1 MVTTYQ
7 AIRRYPVRTILTG
20 VILLGQ
26 VLAIYLVRG
35 HNAFWP
41 VAIPWFV
48 SLVAALSLC
57 AEPFISGHEVR
68 FWHVKLSVYLPEIA
82 LVVGLVALAAALR
95 VPFLESLPSGI
106 HGDEGEFGTIA
117 VAVAHHHGPAPFG
130 VAFLGDP
137 AFYLYVVAPFVAM
150 LGSTMEAIRLPS
162 ALFGTVTIPIVYFQ
176 VRELFGRRA
185 ATIAALLLAIST
197 VHIHFSRLAINVI
210 EVPLFASLSLW
221 MLARGIGRRDDRWYV
236 LAGMAG
242 GFGFYFHFGARLIAP
257 ILVLV
262 LLGQFLFVSSEWR
275 QWFRGTV
282 LTGIGSLLALSPM
295 ITHEIG
301 NPEEFFGHMSERGIW
316 QHWDDLA
323 KLFHTVPS
331 DKVGILWG
339 QTQRT
344 FEAFYSR
351 PDPPYGA
358 FFYTFMNAPL
368 LGDILSLC
376 ALAGVVG
383 FMLRPRDMRARLI
396 LIWFIIPII
405 FASILTDTAG
415 QAHRLIHPLV
425 PAIIAA
431 SVAIDLVSQ
440 FVWRRLPMK
449 LAPWVALPIMA
460 VPVFSSLPTTVRY
473 FDSSV
478 TQGLNPGLTAQARCM
493 EGLPSGTIA
502 LVVGKPYVYSDF
514 GSSRFLAPN
523 VDRPDLR
530 DQQNDLPVQTNH
542 HGLVILVHEWNLDLL
557 PLIRSYYPNAPS
569 IEIDRPPGHSVLT
582 VLAIPGQGQSAA
594 TLLEDCQA
602 NESK

>member
-1 MVTTYQ
+1 
-7 AIRRYPVRTILTG
+7 
-20 VILLGQ
+20 
-26 VLAIYLVRG
+26 
-35 HNAFWP
+35 
-41 VAIPWFV
+41 
-48 SLVAALSLC
+48 
-57 AEPFISGHEVR
+57 
-68 FWHVKLSVYLPEIA
+68 
-82 LVVGLVALAAALR
+82 
-95 VPFLESLPSGI
+95 
-106 HGDEGEFGTIA
+106 
-117 VAVAHHHGPAPFG
+117 
-130 VAFLGDP
+130 
-137 AFYLYVVAPFVAM
+137 
-150 LGSTMEAIRLPS
+150 MEAIRLPS

-460 VPVFSSLPTTVRY
+460 VLTFSPVYRRPCATSIRALLRDSTRISPLRPGAWRACRRGRLRWWWENPT
-473 FDSSV
+473 SI
-478 TQGLNPGLTAQARCM
+478 P
-493 EGLPSGTIA
+493 I
-502 LVVGKPYVYSDF
+502 SDA
-514 GSSRFLAPN
+514 SRFLAPMSIGLISGIN
-523 VDRPDLR
+523 KTICRCRPIIM
-530 DQQNDLPVQTNH
+530 
-542 HGLVILVHEWNLDLL
+542 GLSSWFMN
-557 PLIRSYYPNAPS
+557 
-569 IEIDRPPGHSVLT
+569 GTLT
-582 VLAIPGQGQSAA
+582 
-594 TLLEDCQA
+594 CCR
-602 NESK
+602 